1 MDKEK
6 WAPDHSI
13 SKGYPYDVVKSAQV
27 YPTSQRFTDDI
38 IIDDEDDTF
47 VQISKDKFHNRKLV
61 ETVKNLMDCT
71 CALAVAETQISD
83 ILEETPFVPED
94 FGFEA
99 IHKPETVKDAPVRI
113 WGSKYSDQ
121 YSIYRKNGTTYE
133 WVILK
138 KRDDGTF
145 DEIPCCLPCH
155 RIAYG
160 LFSGLMIKVEEPITS
175 MEADMAPVTESNQEV

>member
-13 SKGYPYDVVKSAQV
+13 SKGYPYDVVKSAEV
-27 YPTSQRFTDDI
+27 YPSANRFTDEITLDT
-38 IIDDEDDTF
+38 DDDTF
-47 VQISKDKFHNRKLV
+47 VQIGENKFHNRKLV
-61 ETVKNLMDCT
+61 ETVKSLMDCT

-99 IHKPETVKDAPVRI
+99 IHKPETIKDAPVRI
-113 WGSKYSDQ
+113 WASKHEDK
-121 YSIYRKNGTTYE
+121 YSIYRKNGTQYE

-145 DEIPCCLPCH
+145 DEIPCSLPCH
-155 RIAYG
+155 RIAYA
-160 LFSGLMIKVEEPITS
+160 LFSGLMIQVETHIVA
-175 MEADMAPVTESNQEV
+175 MEAEMAPVQETETN